1 MTSPDPPAGNGPTP
15 ATGPAAAEPPAGVV
29 PHVVEVP
36 SAPPAGVAPP
46 SVLAELQRTIGTS
59 VVGSEKVVRLLAVA
73 LTAGGHVLLE
83 GVPGLAKTYLV
94 RSFANCLALSFKRI
108 QFTPDMLPSDVIGA
122 VVIDPRT
129 RGFEFRPGPVF
140 GNVILADEINRA
152 SPKVQSALLEAMQE
166 RQVTV
171 EGRSYPLPNPFIV
184 IATENPIEQE
194 GTYPLP
200 EAELDRFLF
209 RILLTYPTAEEE
221 LQILRSRSEV
231 GDLYPDHAVVGPDE
245 ILRYQA
251 LARGV
256 FAHADVLGY
265 LAAMVRASRVEPR
278 VLFGGSPRAAVQ
290 FLNAAKASALYS
302 GRSHVVP
309 DDVKELAFHVL
320 NHRLVLHP
328 EALAQQI
335 ASGRGTTEDLLR
347 AVVTTLLDHT
357 EVPR

>member
-1 MTSPDPPAGNGPTP
+1 MLTPDRPSGVSPAAPVPIEPTPPPGAITGAPQAPPPPSPLSPPA
-15 ATGPAAAEPPAGVV
+15 
-29 PHVVEVP
+29 
-36 SAPPAGVAPP
+36 
-46 SVLAELQRTIGTS
+46 VLAELQRSIGAS
-59 VVGSEKVVRLLAVA
+59 VVASEKVVRLFAVA

-94 RSFANCLALSFKRI
+94 RSFARCLALSFKRI

-122 VVIDPRT
+122 VVIDPRS
-129 RGFEFRPGPVF
+129 RGFEFRPGPIF

-209 RILLTYPTAEEE
+209 RILLSYPDAAEELE
-221 LQILRSRSEV
+221 ILKSRSEV
-231 GDLYPDHAVVGPDE
+231 GDLYPEHPVVGPDDL
-245 ILRYQA
+245 LRYQA
-251 LARGV
+251 QSRTV
-256 FAHADVLGY
+256 FAHDDLLQY
-265 LAAMVRASRVEPR
+265 IAAIVRASRIEPR

-290 FLNAAKASALYS
+290 FLNASKASALFA
-302 GRSHVVP
+302 GRAHLVP

-347 AVVTTLLDHT
+347 AVITTLLDQV

>member
-1 MTSPDPPAGNGPTP
+1 VPLSTPTALEGSP
-15 ATGPAAAEPPAGVV
+15 
-29 PHVVEVP
+29 P
-36 SAPPAGVAPP
+36 SAPAAGVAPP
-46 SVLAELQRTIGTS
+46 QLLAQLQAMIATS
-59 VVGSEKVVRLLAVA
+59 VVGSEKVVRLLTVA

-122 VVIDPRT
+122 VVIDPRS

-209 RILLTYPTAEEE
+209 RILLTYPDAAEE

-231 GDLYPDHAVVGPDE
+231 GDVYPDHAVVGPDDL
-245 ILRYQA
+245 LRYQA

-256 FAHADVLGY
+256 YAHEEVLAY

-290 FLNAAKASALYS
+290 FLNATKASALFA

-335 ASGRGTTEDLLR
+335 ASGRGTTEDLLH
-347 AVVTTLLDHT
+347 AVVSTILDHT